1 MIKVKMINKIAV
13 ETIMITSLFL
23 AKNDCSFSIGLI
35 VLLSGLVG
43 VTIGAGFGYGLIGG
57 STGLEGVGLI
67 FGVGGGSGAGLGAG
81 VGPGYGLS
89 G

>member
-23 AKNDCSFSIGLI
+23 AKNDCSLSTGFY
-35 VLLSGLVG
+35 VSGLVG
-43 VTIGAGFGYGLIGG
+43 LTTGAGFGYGFTGG
-57 STGLEGVGLI
+57 STGLDGVGLI
-67 FGVGGGSGAGLGAG
+67 SGVGGGSGAGLGAG